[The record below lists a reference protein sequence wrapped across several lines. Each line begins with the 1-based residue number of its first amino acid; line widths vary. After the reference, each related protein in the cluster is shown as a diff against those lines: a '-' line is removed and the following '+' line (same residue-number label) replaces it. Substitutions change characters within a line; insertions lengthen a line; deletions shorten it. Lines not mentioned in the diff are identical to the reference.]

1 MGKRHEPIKL
11 TGDEFKRLPE
21 YSVSYPTGTTIGK
34 CWKAHLGTG
43 EWVHL
48 EYAKHPTDDSKVLI
62 ISRDIIIVGK
72 DGKRMGIK
80 PAIIIE
86 KMLPEANAVEFMAT
100 LTSGGGYVVL
110 KPMTATDSD
119 GRISITELEFGKA
132 ELEALIELFE

>member
-1 MGKRHEPIKL
+1 VGDRHEPIKL
-11 TGDEFKRLPE
+11 TEDEFRELLE
-21 YSVSYPTGTTIGK
+21 YSCSYPTATTIGK
-34 CWKAHLGTG
+34 CWKAHLRTG
-43 EWVHL
+43 EWMHR
-48 EYAKHPTDDSKVLI
+48 EYAEHPTDDSKVLI
-62 ISRDIIIVGK
+62 IARDIIIVGK

-86 KMLPEANAVEFMAT
+86 KMLPDADAVEFMAT

-119 GRISITELEFGKA
+119 GRISIVQIEFGKA

>member
-1 MGKRHEPIKL
+1 MGERHEPIRL
-11 TGDEFKRLPE
+11 TEDEFNKLLE
-21 YSVSYPTGTTIGK
+21 YSASYPTGTTVGK

-48 EYAKHPTDDSKVLI
+48 EYAGHPTDDSKVLI
-62 ISRDIIIVGK
+62 ISRNIIIVGK

-86 KMLPEANAVEFMAT
+86 KMLPEADAVEFMAT

-110 KPMTATDSD
+110 KPTSATDSD
-119 GRISITELEFGKA
+119 DRISIKELEFGRA
-132 ELEALIELFE
+132 ELEALIALFE

>member
-1 MGKRHEPIKL
+1 VDFRHEPIRL
-11 TGDEFKRLPE
+11 TMDEFRELLE
-21 YSVSYPTGTTIGK
+21 YSCSYPTGTTIGK

-43 EWVHL
+43 EWLHR
-48 EYAKHPTDDSKVLI
+48 EYTKHPTDDSKVLI

-86 KMLPEANAVEFMAT
+86 KMLPEADAVEFVAT

-110 KPMTATDSD
+110 KPLTDMDSD
-119 GRISITELEFGKA
+119 ERISIKELEFGKA
-132 ELEALIELFE
+132 ELEALLALFE

>member
-1 MGKRHEPIKL
+1 MGDRHEPIKL
-11 TGDEFKRLPE
+11 TGEEFKRLPE
-21 YSVSYPTGTTIGK
+21 YSCSYPTATTIGK

-48 EYAKHPTDDSKVLI
+48 EYAEHPTDDSKVLI

-80 PAIIIE
+80 PAIVIE
-86 KMLPEANAVEFMAT
+86 KMLPDADAVEFMAT

-110 KPMTATDSD
+110 KPMTAMDSD
-119 GRISITELEFGKA
+119 GKIAITELEFGRD
-132 ELEALIELFE
+132 ELVALLALFE

>member
-1 MGKRHEPIKL
+1 VSDRHEPIKL
-11 TGDEFKRLPE
+11 TVDEFNELLE
-21 YSVSYPTGTTIGK
+21 YSASYPTGTTIGK

-43 EWVHL
+43 EWVHQ
-48 EYAKHPTDDSKVLI
+48 EYAEHPTDDSKVLI
-62 ISRDIIIVGK
+62 VAREIIIVGK

-86 KMLPEANAVEFMAT
+86 KMLPDADAVEFMAT

-119 GRISITELEFGKA
+119 GRMSIKELEFGKA
-132 ELEALIELFE
+132 ELEALLELFE